1 MSETEPSLI
10 PSGSVPPSDAQAAN
24 TANWQRRFFAFFGAQ
39 AVSLI
44 GSNIAQF
51 AITWWLARSLESA
64 TVLATATLMAMLPG
78 VLLGPLVGVLVDRW
92 PRRRIIM
99 MADGVGAL
107 GAAVLMFLFWA
118 DAIEVW
124 HIYVITFVRSLAGTF
139 HFAAVQSSTT
149 LMVPP
154 EQLTRVGGMNQTIQG
169 VNMLV
174 APPLGALLLELLS
187 LEWMMAID
195 VVTAVIAIA
204 LVFLIH
210 IPQPPVSATQGERPS
225 ILGDLRTGF
234 LYIWRWPALF
244 MALLMSSV
252 LNFLMSPAFALL
264 PILVLRHF
272 KGNAFHL
279 GGLSTVM
286 GLGFVAG
293 GLILGAW
300 GGFKRRIYTAILGL
314 AAMAVGTLLIG
325 IAPAEGY
332 WVALVGIG
340 IFGVFNTI
348 SNGGFMAIM
357 QAVVAP
363 EMQGRFFTVL
373 MSMSSAMTPIGL
385 LIAGPVA
392 DRFGVQL
399 WYLVATVSIL
409 VMSAVMLL
417 TPSIMRLED
426 HRAPGNP
433 TPALPS
439 LGSEL

>member
-1 MSETEPSLI
+1 MSEAERYATDDS
-10 PSGSVPPSDAQAAN
+10 Q
-24 TANWQRRFFAFFGAQ
+24 WQRRFFAFFGAQ

-51 AITWWLARSLESA
+51 AITWWLARSLDSA
-64 TVLATATLMAMLPG
+64 TVLAMATLMALLPG

-92 PRRRIIM
+92 PRRLIIIA
-99 MADGVGAL
+99 ADGVGAL

-118 DAIEVW
+118 DAIQVW
-124 HIYVITFVRSLAGTF
+124 HIYAITFVRSLAGTF

-154 EQLTRVGGMNQTIQG
+154 EQLARVGGMNQTIQG
-169 VNMLV
+169 INMLA

-195 VVTAVIAIA
+195 VVTAIVAMG
-204 LVFLIH
+204 LVFLID
-210 IPQPPVSATQGERPS
+210 IPQPRRATSDAAHPS
-225 ILGDLRTGF
+225 ILSDLRTGF

-244 MALLMSSV
+244 MALLMSAV

-272 KGNAFHL
+272 KGNALHL
-279 GGLSTVM
+279 AMLNTTLGV
-286 GLGFVAG
+286 GFVVG

-300 GGFKRRIYTAILGL
+300 GGFKRRIYTAVLGL
-314 AAMAVGTLLIG
+314 AATAIGTLLMG
-325 IAPAEGY
+325 IAPAESY
-332 WVALVGIG
+332 WLAVVGLGLFG
-340 IFGVFNTI
+340 IFNTI
-348 SNGGFMAIM
+348 SNGAFFAIM

-373 MSMSSAMTPIGL
+373 MSMSQAMTPIGL
-385 LIAGPVA
+385 LIAGPVS

-399 WYLVATVSIL
+399 WYLVATLSIL
-409 VMSAVMLL
+409 AMSAVMLL
-417 TPSIMRLED
+417 TPAMMKLED
-426 HRAPGNP
+426 HRPHA
-433 TPALPS
+433 TPS
-439 LGSEL
+439 QVEEGVV